1 MAAVKLTKKE
11 QEEIAAANSYEAE
24 EADRKRRRIEMRTLL
39 QKAQPE
45 AFALLERSFAKGAVS
60 HGYLFYGPTNALKTE
75 MAMLCAETLVTRDPK
90 GLVDESSL
98 SDEEEALVRQVA
110 NRASASLIVLD
121 GYGKKALAK
130 ENVDDVQSRF
140 SRTASSGNGARIWLM
155 LRCENSSL
163 GAQNSLLKFL
173 EEPADGVYAFL
184 TADNVERVLPT
195 IRSRCVLVPFRP
207 LPEILLY
214 EEGQK
219 QGLDQEDAWLLA
231 HMKVSI
237 SDMVELAASPAY
249 QNAKAMLKQ
258 WLNVKGDRDLL
269 ACDYEVRYRLKAGA
283 KKDEGIS
290 ADQAKDQNVRLLR
303 FFFEMLM
310 VTARTALK
318 ASDSSGMQMPAW
330 YALAIGKNSRE
341 DWINVLKI
349 AGEERDRVNANN
361 DLNLLLDQAFYRLEV
376 SKASVTHG

>member
-1 MAAVKLTKKE
+1 MAAVKLTIKE
-11 QEEIAAANSYEAE
+11 QEEVAAANAYAQQE
-24 EADRKRRRIEMRTLL
+24 EEKRQKRIQLRELL
-39 QKAQPE
+39 KKAQPE
-45 AFALLERSFAKGAVS
+45 AFALMERSFARKSVA
-60 HGYLFYGPTNALKTE
+60 HGYLFYGPANSLKTE
-75 MAMLCAETLVTRDPK
+75 MAMLCAETLVTRDPD
-90 GLVDESSL
+90 GLVDEASL
-98 SDEEEALVRQVA
+98 TDEEETLVRQVA
-110 NRASASLIVLD
+110 NRASASFIVLD
-121 GYGKKALAK
+121 GNGKKALAK
-130 ENVDDVQSRF
+130 EDVDDVQSRF
-140 SRTASSGNGARIWLM
+140 NRTASSGNGARTWLM

-184 TADNVERVLPT
+184 TADNLERVLPT

-231 HMKVSI
+231 HMMVSI
-237 SDMVELAASPAY
+237 SDMTALAASPAF

-258 WLNVKGDRDLL
+258 WLGVKGDRDLL
-269 ACDYEVRYRLKAGA
+269 ACDYEAQYRLKASA

-290 ADQAKDQNVRLLR
+290 ADQAKDQNIRLLR

-310 VTARTALK
+310 VTARAALK
-318 ASDSSGMQMPAW
+318 AQDSEGMQMPSW
-330 YALAIGKNSRE
+330 FALAIGENRKE
-341 DWINVLKI
+341 DWIRVLKI
-349 AGEERDRVNANN
+349 ASEERDKANATN

-376 SKASVTHG
+376 SKA

>member
-11 QEEIAAANSYEAE
+11 QEEVAAANAYAQQE
-24 EADRKRRRIEMRTLL
+24 EGKKRKRIELRQLL
-39 QKAQPE
+39 KKAQPE
-45 AFALLERSFAKGAVS
+45 AFALMERSFARKSVA
-60 HGYLFYGPTNALKTE
+60 HGYLFYGPANSLKTE
-75 MAMLCAETLVTRDPK
+75 MAMLCAETLVTRDPD
-90 GLVDESSL
+90 GLVDEASL
-98 SDEEEALVRQVA
+98 TDEEETLVRQVA
-110 NRASASLIVLD
+110 NRASASFIVLD
-121 GYGKKALAK
+121 GNGKKALAK
-130 ENVDDVQSRF
+130 EDVDDVQSRF
-140 SRTASSGNGARIWLM
+140 NRTASSGNGARTWLM

-184 TADNVERVLPT
+184 TADNLERVLPT

-231 HMKVSI
+231 HMMVSI
-237 SDMVELAASPAY
+237 SDMTALAASPAF

-258 WLNVKGDRDLL
+258 WLGVKGDRDLL
-269 ACDYEVRYRLKAGA
+269 ACDYEAQYRLKASA
-283 KKDEGIS
+283 QKDEGIS
-290 ADQAKDQNVRLLR
+290 ADQAKDQNIRLLR

-310 VTARTALK
+310 VTARAALK
-318 ASDSSGMQMPAW
+318 AQDSEGMQMPSW
-330 YALAIGKNSRE
+330 FALAIGENRKE
-341 DWINVLKI
+341 DWIRVLKI
-349 AGEERDRVNANN
+349 ASEERDKANATN

-376 SKASVTHG
+376 SKA

>member
-11 QEEIAAANSYEAE
+11 QEEVAAANAYAQQE
-24 EADRKRRRIEMRTLL
+24 EEKKRKRIELRELL
-39 QKAQPE
+39 KKAQPE
-45 AFALLERSFAKGAVS
+45 AFALMERSFARKSVA
-60 HGYLFYGPTNALKTE
+60 HGYLFYGPANALKTE
-75 MAMLCAETLVTRDPK
+75 MAMLCAETLVTRDPD
-90 GLVDESSL
+90 GLVDEASL
-98 SDEEEALVRQVA
+98 TDEEETLVRQVA
-110 NRASASLIVLD
+110 NRASASFIVLD
-121 GYGKKALAK
+121 GNGKKALAK
-130 ENVDDVQSRF
+130 EDVDDVQSRF
-140 SRTASSGNGARIWLM
+140 NRTASSGNGARTWLM

-184 TADNVERVLPT
+184 TADNLERVLPT

-231 HMKVSI
+231 HMMVSI
-237 SDMVELAASPAY
+237 SDMTALAASPAF

-258 WLNVKGDRDLL
+258 WLGVKGDRDLL
-269 ACDYEVRYRLKAGA
+269 ACDYEAQYRLKASA

-290 ADQAKDQNVRLLR
+290 ADQAKDQNIRLLR

-310 VTARTALK
+310 VTARAALK
-318 ASDSSGMQMPAW
+318 AQDSEGMQMPSW
-330 YALAIGKNSRE
+330 FALAIGENRKE
-341 DWINVLKI
+341 DWIRVLKI
-349 AGEERDRVNANN
+349 ASEERDKANATN

-376 SKASVTHG
+376 SKA

>member
-11 QEEIAAANSYEAE
+11 QEEVAAANAYAQQE
-24 EADRKRRRIEMRTLL
+24 EEKRQKRIQLRELL
-39 QKAQPE
+39 KKAQPE
-45 AFALLERSFAKGAVS
+45 AFALMERSFARKSVA
-60 HGYLFYGPTNALKTE
+60 HGYLFYGPANALKTE
-75 MAMLCAETLVTRDPK
+75 MAMLCAETLVTRDPD
-90 GLVDESSL
+90 GLVDEASL
-98 SDEEEALVRQVA
+98 TDEEETLVRQVA
-110 NRASASLIVLD
+110 NRASASFIVLD
-121 GYGKKALAK
+121 GNGKKALAK
-130 ENVDDVQSRF
+130 EDVDDVQSRF
-140 SRTASSGNGARIWLM
+140 NRTASSGNGARTWLM

-184 TADNVERVLPT
+184 TADNLERVLPT

-231 HMKVSI
+231 HMMVSI
-237 SDMVELAASPAY
+237 SDMTALAASPAF

-258 WLNVKGDRDLL
+258 WLGVKGDRDLL
-269 ACDYEVRYRLKAGA
+269 ACDYEAQYRLKASA

-290 ADQAKDQNVRLLR
+290 ADQAKDQNIRLLR

-310 VTARTALK
+310 VTARAALK
-318 ASDSSGMQMPAW
+318 AQDSEGMQMPSW
-330 YALAIGKNSRE
+330 FALAIGENRKE
-341 DWINVLKI
+341 DWIRVLKI
-349 AGEERDRVNANN
+349 ASEERDKANATN

-376 SKASVTHG
+376 SKA

>member
-1 MAAVKLTKKE
+1 MAAVKLTIKE
-11 QEEIAAANSYEAE
+11 QEEVAAANAYAQQE
-24 EADRKRRRIEMRTLL
+24 EEKRQKRIQLRELL
-39 QKAQPE
+39 KKAQPE
-45 AFALLERSFAKGAVS
+45 AFALMERSFARKSVA
-60 HGYLFYGPTNALKTE
+60 HGYLFYGPANALKTE
-75 MAMLCAETLVTRDPK
+75 MAMLCAETLVTRDPD
-90 GLVDESSL
+90 GLVDEASL
-98 SDEEEALVRQVA
+98 TDEEETLVRQVA
-110 NRASASLIVLD
+110 NRASASFIVLD
-121 GYGKKALAK
+121 GNGKKALAK
-130 ENVDDVQSRF
+130 EDVDDVQSRF
-140 SRTASSGNGARIWLM
+140 NRTASSGNGARTWLM

-184 TADNVERVLPT
+184 TADNLERVLPT

-231 HMKVSI
+231 HMMVSI
-237 SDMVELAASPAY
+237 SDMTALAASPAF

-258 WLNVKGDRDLL
+258 WLGVKGDRDLL
-269 ACDYEVRYRLKAGA
+269 ACDYEAQYRLKASA

-290 ADQAKDQNVRLLR
+290 ADQAKDQNIRLLR

-310 VTARTALK
+310 VTARAALK
-318 ASDSSGMQMPAW
+318 AQDSEGMQMPSW
-330 YALAIGKNSRE
+330 FALAIGENRKE
-341 DWINVLKI
+341 DWIRVLKI
-349 AGEERDRVNANN
+349 ASEERDKANATN

-376 SKASVTHG
+376 SKA